1 MTVNY
6 YGYHRISTAQQ
17 HLDRGITEIEKYCQE
32 HSIKLKKIYTDKCSG
47 TNFTRPRYTVL
58 KEDVLQAGDVLI
70 ITEVDRLGRNKR
82 ETLEELRFFKDMD
95 VRVMILE
102 IPTTLMDLNFYDNT
116 MAEMLSDTIN
126 NMLIEMYAS
135 FAQAENEK
143 RKKRQAEGIAEMKRR
158 GEWDSYG
165 RPSIM
170 SLDEFVKEYKN
181 VEAGLLKPVELMNK
195 LRLTKSTYYRY
206 RKEYLSEKL

>member
-1 MTVNY
+1 MNY
-6 YGYHRISTAQQ
+6 YGYHRISTIQQ

-32 HSIKLKKIYTDKCSG
+32 HGIELKKIYTDKCSG
-47 TNFTRPRYTVL
+47 THFERPRYTVL

-70 ITEVDRLGRNKR
+70 ITEIDRLGRNKK
-82 ETLEELRFFKDMD
+82 ETLEELRFFKEMD

-102 IPTTLMDLNFYDNT
+102 IPTTLMDFNFYDNS

-143 RKKRQAEGIAEMKRR
+143 RKKRQAEGIEEMKRR
-158 GEWDSYG
+158 GEWDLYG
-165 RPSIM
+165 RPNIM
-170 SLDEFVKEYKN
+170 SMDEFIKEYKN
-181 VEAGLLKPVELMNK
+181 VELGLIKPVELMKK
-195 LRLTKSTYYRY
+195 LSLTKSTYYRY
-206 RKEYLSEKL
+206 RKMYLSKMF